1 MAEFAARLIAWQRR
15 HGRHDLPWQREPA
28 PYRVW
33 VSEIMLQQTRVE
45 TVIPYFERFL
55 SRFPDIGALA
65 AAPRDE
71 VLRLWSGLGYYARAR
86 NLHRAAQVVVERHGG
101 ELPEDI
107 EALIELPGIGRSTA
121 GAILALSRN
130 VPLPMLDGNVK
141 RVLCRR
147 FGVRGWPGRREVEAR
162 LWELAGQLV
171 PERDA
176 AAYTQAVMDL
186 GATVCTRGRPRCGD
200 CPLEASCE
208 ARRSGLQATLP
219 EARPRRSLPVRRAL
233 LALIENRQG
242 QVLLER
248 RPAAGIWGGL
258 WSLPEC
264 PPDSDAI
271 DWVRQ
276 KFGWR
281 VAGVEAA
288 PEFRH
293 TFTHFHLDIVPLR
306 ISLGSDAD
314 SVAVSDGLA
323 WRRPGVELDLGVAA
337 PIRKL
342 LADHRVRRDLSR
354 HADRRPALSP
364 QARAAPK
371 RRHSGQ
377 GRRQPAASRNPVDV

>member
-1 MAEFAARLIAWQRR
+1 MADFAARLIAWHRR
-15 HGRHDLPWQREPA
+15 HGRHDLPWQRDPA
-28 PYRVW
+28 PYRTW

-55 SRFPDIGALA
+55 SRFPDVGALA
-65 AAPRDE
+65 EAPLDE
-71 VLRLWSGLGYYARAR
+71 VLHLWSGLGYYARAR
-86 NLHRAAQVVVERHGG
+86 NLHRAAQVVCERFGG
-101 ELPEDI
+101 ELPQDF

-130 VPLPMLDGNVK
+130 HPLPILDGNVK
-141 RVLCRR
+141 RVLCRH
-147 FGVRGWPGRREVEAR
+147 FGVRGWPGRREVEDG
-162 LWELAGQLV
+162 LWDLAGQLV
-171 PERDA
+171 PERHA

-186 GATVCTRGRPRCGD
+186 GATVCTRGRPRCGV
-200 CPLEASCE
+200 CPLGESCE
-208 ARRSGLQATLP
+208 ARRYGLQATLP
-219 EARPRRSLPVRRAL
+219 QARPRRSLPVRRAL

-242 QVLLER
+242 EVLLER

-281 VAGVEAA
+281 VAALEAA

-306 ISLGSDAD
+306 ISLGDDAD
-314 SVAVSDGLA
+314 RIADSDGLA
-323 WRRPGVELDLGVAA
+323 WRQPGVELDLGVAA

-342 LADHRVRRDLSR
+342 IEGHTCRHSARRAESTVGRDLSR
-354 HADRRPALSP
+354 QKIR
-364 QARAAPK
+364 
-371 RRHSGQ
+371 
-377 GRRQPAASRNPVDV
+377 